1 MQIKV
6 FKAATMKEAVAAM
19 RAELGSK
26 AVILH
31 SKKYKESGLLGL
43 RTREVVEI
51 TAAVEDSPNQEKAPV
66 EQDKPTPAAQ
76 PASLAAARYKQS
88 TKTKKDETSP
98 DEKKVSDEDV
108 QKLQSVL
115 KRVKDNSPIEIESQS
130 DAEILNA
137 PEEPPKKKTTLKA
150 QRIAQRQQRVQKAEQ
165 ITELPPEK
173 PVETPQFE
181 KVARAEKSVPQP
193 LPDENSQVNS
203 SAGGQPLPM
212 GFTPEQMA
220 QFQQMMFAQFQQMQT
235 AQQTPPPQPPESP
248 TTPPAPSRS
257 ESISKS
263 PERVF
268 EANTGVSEGVK
279 SAEQTRIKQLEEELA
294 QMKSML
300 AQVLGKE
307 PQKTIVTLNEV
318 LKRQDV
324 SDDILNE
331 IPDTSI
337 DYQSGAAKWTLSS
350 YFSEHIKFAEGIKL
364 SRRGAKIV
372 ALVGTTGV
380 GKTTTLAKIAAKF
393 VLEQGIGAALI
404 TADTYRISAVE
415 QLKTYSDILGLPI
428 EIVYTPQELAL
439 AIDRHKDKE
448 LILIDTAGRS
458 QYSESQM
465 YELQEFLKVN
475 PRIEKHLVVSA
486 SVKLNDAKEIIKK
499 FSAVE
504 PERIIIT
511 KIDETSNFGTVIN
524 LLRYENLPLSY
535 MTTGQSVPDD
545 IEVGNPDS
553 LASLL
558 LRKVDSPI

>member
-51 TAAVEDSPNQEKAPV
+51 TAAIEDSPEKIDTVQETPV
-66 EQDKPTPAAQ
+66 QVAQ
-76 PASLAAARYKQS
+76 PANIAAAKYKKSVPESVEKINQPLS
-88 TKTKKDETSP
+88 E
-98 DEKKVSDEDV
+98 DEKVSPADIK
-108 QKLQSVL
+108 KLQSVL
-115 KRVKDNSPIEIESQS
+115 KRVKENSPIEIESQS

-137 PEEPPKKKTTLKA
+137 PEEPKKMTLKA
-150 QRIAQRQQRVQKAEQ
+150 QRIAQRQQRAAHKNEQ
-165 ITELPPEK
+165 VTESPPEK
-173 PVETPQFE
+173 SVETPKFE
-181 KVARAEKSVPQP
+181 KISKEKK
-193 LPDENSQVNS
+193 
-203 SAGGQPLPM
+203 SAPVTQETPLPM
-212 GFTPEQMA
+212 NFTPEQMA
-220 QFQQMMFAQFQQMQT
+220 QFQQMMFAQFQQMQA
-235 AQQTPPPQPPESP
+235 AQQTPPQAQNSPQV
-248 TTPPAPSRS
+248 TPPASSRS
-257 ESISKS
+257 ETVSTDATSVS
-263 PERVF
+263 
-268 EANTGVSEGVK
+268 EANTGVSDGVK
-279 SAEQTRIKQLEEELA
+279 TAEQARIKQLEDELA

-300 AQVLGKE
+300 AEVLGKE
-307 PQKTIVTLNEV
+307 PKKTVVTLNEV

-324 SDDILNE
+324 SDDVISE

-350 YFSEHIKFAEGIKL
+350 YFGEHIKFAEGIKL

-504 PERIIIT
+504 PEKIIIT

-535 MTTGQSVPDD
+535 LTTGQSVPDD
-545 IEVGNPDS
+545 IEVGTPDS
-553 LASLL
+553 LAALL
-558 LRKVDSPI
+558 LKKFDNPA

>member
-51 TAAVEDSPNQEKAPV
+51 TAAVEDVPEQNEIVA
-66 EQDKPTPAAQ
+66 QDKPTPAAQ
-76 PASLAAARYKQS
+76 PASIAAERYKQS
-88 TKTKKDETSP
+88 TKVKKDETP
-98 DEKKVSDEDV
+98 PPEKKVSDEDV

-115 KRVKDNSPIEIESQS
+115 KRVKENSPIEIESQS

-137 PEEPPKKKTTLKA
+137 PETPKKTSLKA
-150 QRIAQRQQRVQKAEQ
+150 QRTIQRQQRAHKAEQ
-165 ITELPPEK
+165 VTESLPEK
-173 PVETPQFE
+173 SVETPKFE
-181 KVARAEKSVPQP
+181 KVSSKEKKPAPQP
-193 LPDENSQVNS
+193 AIDENVNS
-203 SAGGQPLPM
+203 QSTQTPLPM
-212 GFTPEQMA
+212 NFTPEQMA
-220 QFQQMMFAQFQQMQT
+220 QFQQMMFAQFQQMQSN
-235 AQQTPPPQPPESP
+235 QQMPPKTPETPIKPPVESSKENIS
-248 TTPPAPSRS
+248 TITS
-257 ESISKS
+257 ESVSG
-263 PERVF
+263 
-268 EANTGVSEGVK
+268 ANTGVSAGVK
-279 SAEQTRIKQLEEELA
+279 SAEQARIKQLEDELA

-300 AQVLGKE
+300 AEVLGKE
-307 PQKTIVTLNEV
+307 PKKTIVTLGEV

-324 SDDILNE
+324 SEE
-331 IPDTSI
+331 IISEINDTSI

-350 YFSEHIKFAEGIKL
+350 YFSEHIKFAEGIRL
-364 SRRGAKIV
+364 SRRGTKIV

-439 AIDRHKDKE
+439 ALDRHKDKE

-475 PRIEKHLVVSA
+475 PRIEKHLVISA

-504 PERIIIT
+504 PEKIIIT

-535 MTTGQSVPDD
+535 LTTGQSVPDD

-553 LASLL
+553 LANLL
-558 LRKVDSPI
+558 LRKFDNPI

>member
-51 TAAVEDSPNQEKAPV
+51 TAAVEDSPEKIEVVKEKPMPV
-66 EQDKPTPAAQ
+66 AQ
-76 PASLAAARYKQS
+76 PASIAVAKYKQS
-88 TKTKKDETSP
+88 VPEPAEKINQPLSE
-98 DEKKVSDEDV
+98 DEKVSPADIK
-108 QKLQSVL
+108 KLQSVL
-115 KRVKDNSPIEIESQS
+115 KRVKENSPIEIESQS

-137 PEEPPKKKTTLKA
+137 PETPKTEESKKMTLKS
-150 QRIAQRQQRVQKAEQ
+150 QRMAQRQQRVHKTDQ

-173 PVETPQFE
+173 SIETPKFE
-181 KVARAEKSVPQP
+181 KISKEKKAASK
-193 LPDENSQVNS
+193 
-203 SAGGQPLPM
+203 SANTDTSETPPLPM
-212 GFTPEQMA
+212 NFTPEQMA
-220 QFQQMMFAQFQQMQT
+220 QFQQMMFAQFQQMQA
-235 AQQTPPPQPPESP
+235 AQKATESPVTPPVS
-248 TTPPAPSRS
+248 SRY
-257 ESISKS
+257 ETISTDS
-263 PERVF
+263 ASLP
-268 EANTGVSEGVK
+268 EANTGVSAGVK
-279 SAEQTRIKQLEEELA
+279 TAEQVRIKQLEDELA

-300 AQVLGKE
+300 AEVLGKE
-307 PQKTIVTLNEV
+307 TKKTVITLNEV

-324 SDDILNE
+324 SEDVITE

-350 YFSEHIKFAEGIKL
+350 YFNEHIKFAEGIKL

-372 ALVGTTGV
+372 ALIGTTGV

-448 LILIDTAGRS
+448 LILVDTAGRS

-475 PRIEKHLVVSA
+475 PRIEKHLVISA

-504 PERIIIT
+504 PEKIIIT

-535 MTTGQSVPDD
+535 LTTGQSVPDD
-545 IEVGNPDS
+545 IEVGTPDS
-553 LASLL
+553 LAELL
-558 LRKVDSPI
+558 LKKFDNPI

>member
-19 RAELGSK
+19 RAELGSR

-51 TAAVEDSPNQEKAPV
+51 TAAVEDSPEKS
-66 EQDKPTPAAQ
+66 DKPTPVAQ
-76 PASLAAARYKQS
+76 PANIAAAKYKKS
-88 TKTKKDETSP
+88 VPETS
-98 DEKKVSDEDV
+98 KKVENPATPLSDEEKVSPEDIK
-108 QKLQSVL
+108 KLQSVL
-115 KRVKDNSPIEIESQS
+115 KRVKENSPIEIESQS

-137 PEEPPKKKTTLKA
+137 AEEPKKMTLKA
-150 QRIAQRQQRVQKAEQ
+150 QRIAQRQQRAAKNEQ
-165 ITELPPEK
+165 LTETPPEK
-173 PVETPQFE
+173 SVETPKFE
-181 KVARAEKSVPQP
+181 KISTKEKPSKTEPLPADEKS
-193 LPDENSQVNS
+193 
-203 SAGGQPLPM
+203 LPM
-212 GFTPEQMA
+212 NFTPEQMA
-220 QFQQMMFAQFQQMQT
+220 QFQQMMFAQFQQMQA
-235 AQQTPPPQPPESP
+235 AQQTPPQPVQSP
-248 TTPPAPSRS
+248 TAAPAPSKHENISASPETPPAPS
-257 ESISKS
+257 ESVS
-263 PERVF
+263 
-268 EANTGVSEGVK
+268 AGVE
-279 SAEQTRIKQLEEELA
+279 SAEQKRIKQLEAEIA

-300 AQVLGKE
+300 AEVLGKE
-307 PQKTIVTLNEV
+307 PPKVSMTLHEA
-318 LKRQDV
+318 LKSQDV
-324 SDDILNE
+324 SEDIIGE
-331 IPDTSI
+331 MADTSI
-337 DYQSGAAKWTLSS
+337 DYKSGAAKWTLSS

-364 SRRGAKIV
+364 SRRGSKIV

-465 YELQEFLKVN
+465 YELQEFLKTN
-475 PRIEKHLVVSA
+475 PRIEKHLVISA

-504 PERIIIT
+504 PEKVIIT

-535 MTTGQSVPDD
+535 LTTGQSVPDD
-545 IEVGNPDS
+545 IEVGSPDS
-553 LASLL
+553 LAALL
-558 LRKVDSPI
+558 LRKIDEG

>member
-1 MQIKV
+1 M
-6 FKAATMKEAVAAM
+6 
-19 RAELGSK
+19 
-26 AVILH
+26 
-31 SKKYKESGLLGL
+31 
-43 RTREVVEI
+43 
-51 TAAVEDSPNQEKAPV
+51 
-66 EQDKPTPAAQ
+66 
-76 PASLAAARYKQS
+76 
-88 TKTKKDETSP
+88 
-98 DEKKVSDEDV
+98 
-108 QKLQSVL
+108 
-115 KRVKDNSPIEIESQS
+115 
-130 DAEILNA
+130 
-137 PEEPPKKKTTLKA
+137 TLKA
-150 QRIAQRQQRVQKAEQ
+150 QRIAQRQQRAAHKNEQ
-165 ITELPPEK
+165 VTESPPEK
-173 PVETPQFE
+173 SVETPKFE
-181 KVARAEKSVPQP
+181 KISKEKKAAPITQ
-193 LPDENSQVNS
+193 ET
-203 SAGGQPLPM
+203 PLPM
-212 GFTPEQMA
+212 NFTPEQMA
-220 QFQQMMFAQFQQMQT
+220 QFQQMMFAQFQQMQA
-235 AQQTPPPQPPESP
+235 AQQTPPQAQNLPQI
-248 TTPPAPSRS
+248 TPPASSRS
-257 ESISKS
+257 ETVSTDAAS
-263 PERVF
+263 VL
-268 EANTGVSEGVK
+268 EANTGVSDGVK
-279 SAEQTRIKQLEEELA
+279 TAEQARIKQLEDELA

-300 AQVLGKE
+300 AEVLGKE
-307 PQKTIVTLNEV
+307 PKKTVVTLNEV

-324 SDDILNE
+324 SDDVISE
-331 IPDTSI
+331 IPDTTI

-350 YFSEHIKFAEGIKL
+350 YFGEHIKFAEGIKL

-504 PERIIIT
+504 PEKIIIT

-535 MTTGQSVPDD
+535 LTTGQSVPDD
-545 IEVGNPDS
+545 IEVGTPDS
-553 LASLL
+553 LAALL
-558 LRKVDSPI
+558 LKKFDNPA

>member
-51 TAAVEDSPNQEKAPV
+51 TAAVEDSPEKS
-66 EQDKPTPAAQ
+66 EKPTPVTQ
-76 PASLAAARYKQS
+76 PASVAAARYKQ
-88 TKTKKDETSP
+88 TPKPAPVETP
-98 DEKKVSDEDV
+98 AEKKISEADV
-108 QKLQSVL
+108 QKLQNVL

-137 PEEPPKKKTTLKA
+137 PALNPPEEPPRKPTLKE
-150 QRIAQRQQRVQKAEQ
+150 QRLARQQQRLRKTEQ
-165 ITELPPEK
+165 ITESPPEK
-173 PVETPQFE
+173 TVAPPNFE
-181 KVARAEKSVPQP
+181 KISSAEKK
-193 LPDENSQVNS
+193 
-203 SAGGQPLPM
+203 SAPPPTAADSTPAPM
-212 GFTPEQMA
+212 NFTPEQMA
-220 QFQQMMFAQFQQMQT
+220 QFQQMMLAQFQQMQ
-235 AQQTPPPQPPESP
+235 AQQSPPQPVQSP
-248 TTPPAPSRS
+248 TAAPAPSKS
-257 ESISKS
+257 ESISAS
-263 PERVF
+263 PETPVSPS
-268 EANTGVSEGVK
+268 ESVSAGVE
-279 SAEQTRIKQLEEELA
+279 SAEQKRIKQLEAEIA

-300 AQVLGKE
+300 AEVLGKE
-307 PQKTIVTLNEV
+307 SPKVTITLHEA

-324 SDDILNE
+324 SDEILGE
-331 IPDTSI
+331 MSDTSI
-337 DYQSGAAKWTLSS
+337 DYKSGAAKWTLSS
-350 YFSEHIKFAEGIKL
+350 YFSENLKFAEGIKL

-439 AIDRHKDKE
+439 AIDRHQDKE

-458 QYSESQM
+458 QYSEAQM
-465 YELQEFLKVN
+465 YELQEFLKTN
-475 PRIEKHLVVSA
+475 PRIEKHLVISA
-486 SVKLNDAKEIIKK
+486 SVKLNDAKEIVKK

-504 PERIIIT
+504 PEKIIIT
-511 KIDETSNFGTVIN
+511 KIDETANFGTVIN
-524 LLRYENLPLSY
+524 LLRNEKLPLSY
-535 MTTGQSVPDD
+535 LTTGQSVPDD
-545 IEVGNPDS
+545 IEIGNADS
-553 LASLL
+553 LAEILL
-558 LRKVDSPI
+558 KKIDAQN

>member
-51 TAAVEDSPNQEKAPV
+51 TAAVEDSPEKQETISSKPV
-66 EQDKPTPAAQ
+66 PVAQPANIAAAKYKQTPKPTPTETP
-76 PASLAAARYKQS
+76 PA
-88 TKTKKDETSP
+88 
-98 DEKKVSDEDV
+98 EKKVSEADV

-115 KRVKDNSPIEIESQS
+115 KRVKENSPIEIESQS
-130 DAEILNA
+130 DAEILNP
-137 PEEPPKKKTTLKA
+137 PEEPKKTTLKA
-150 QRIAQRQQRVQKAEQ
+150 QRIAQRQQRLYKAEQ
-165 ITELPPEK
+165 LTESPPEK
-173 PVETPQFE
+173 ISTPKFE
-181 KVARAEKSVPQP
+181 KISTEEKKPAAQPQVKEKLNPAE
-193 LPDENSQVNS
+193 ET
-203 SAGGQPLPM
+203 PLPM
-212 GFTPEQMA
+212 NFTPEQMA
-220 QFQQMMFAQFQQMQT
+220 QFQQMMFAQFQQMQA
-235 AQQTPPPQPPESP
+235 AQQTPPQPVESP
-248 TTPPAPSRS
+248 TTTSAPSKTESIAASPEMPPAPS
-257 ESISKS
+257 ESVS
-263 PERVF
+263 
-268 EANTGVSEGVK
+268 AGVE
-279 SAEQTRIKQLEEELA
+279 SAEQKRIKQLEDELA

-300 AQVLGKE
+300 AEVLGKDS
-307 PQKTIVTLNEV
+307 QKATITLNEA

-324 SDDILNE
+324 SEEILNE
-331 IPDTSI
+331 MSDTSI
-337 DYQSGAAKWTLSS
+337 DYKSGAAKWTLSS

-439 AIDRHKDKE
+439 AIEQHQDKE

-458 QYSESQM
+458 QYSDAQM
-465 YELQEFLKVN
+465 YELQEFLKTN
-475 PRIEKHLVVSA
+475 PRIEKHLVISA
-486 SVKLNDAKEIIKK
+486 SVKLNDAKEIVKK
-499 FSAVE
+499 FSVVE
-504 PERIIIT
+504 PEKIIIT

-524 LLRYENLPLSY
+524 LLRHENLPLSY
-535 MTTGQSVPDD
+535 LTTGQSVPDD
-545 IEVGNPDS
+545 IEIGNAETLTDLMIKKINAMLS
-553 LASLL
+553 
-558 LRKVDSPI
+558 

>member
-1 MQIKV
+1 
-6 FKAATMKEAVAAM
+6 MKEAVAAM

-51 TAAVEDSPNQEKAPV
+51 TAAVEDAPEKNEIVA
-66 EQDKPTPAAQ
+66 QDKPTPAAQ
-76 PASLAAARYKQS
+76 PASLAAARYKQ
-88 TKTKKDETSP
+88 TPKSP
-98 DEKKVSDEDV
+98 KVENPPTDKKVSDEDV

-115 KRVKDNSPIEIESQS
+115 KRVKENSPIEIESQS

-137 PEEPPKKKTTLKA
+137 PETPKKTSLKA
-150 QRIAQRQQRVQKAEQ
+150 QRTIQRQQRTHKAEQ
-165 ITELPPEK
+165 VTESL
-173 PVETPQFE
+173 T
-181 KVARAEKSVPQP
+181 AEKSVETPKFEKISSKEKTPVSQP
-193 LPDENSQVNS
+193 AIDENLTPQSTQT
-203 SAGGQPLPM
+203 PLPM
-212 GFTPEQMA
+212 NFTPEQMA
-220 QFQQMMFAQFQQMQT
+220 QFQQIMFAQFQQMQV
-235 AQQTPPPQPPESP
+235 AQQPPQAQI
-248 TTPPAPSRS
+248 TPPASSKS
-257 ESISKS
+257 ESISTDAES
-263 PERVF
+263 VS
-268 EANTGVSEGVK
+268 EANTGVSAGLK
-279 SAEQTRIKQLEEELA
+279 SAEQARIKQLEDELA

-300 AQVLGKE
+300 AEVLGKE
-307 PQKTIVTLNEV
+307 PKKTIVTLSEV

-324 SDDILNE
+324 SEDIISE

-504 PERIIIT
+504 PEKIIIT

-535 MTTGQSVPDD
+535 LTTGQSVPDD
-545 IEVGNPDS
+545 IEVGTPDA

-558 LRKVDSPI
+558 LRKIDNPI

>member
-19 RAELGSK
+19 RAELGSR

-51 TAAVEDSPNQEKAPV
+51 TAAVEDSPEKNENVPA
-66 EQDKPTPAAQ
+66 KPTPVAQ
-76 PASLAAARYKQS
+76 PANIAAARYRQTPKPAPVE
-88 TKTKKDETSP
+88 TPPADKKISEA
-98 DEKKVSDEDV
+98 DV
-108 QKLQSVL
+108 QKLQNVL
-115 KRVKDNSPIEIESQS
+115 KRVKENSPIEIESQS

-137 PEEPPKKKTTLKA
+137 TEEPRKTSKTADEPRKTLKEQRLERQQQRTRKNEQLTEIPPEKSVEPPKFE
-150 QRIAQRQQRVQKAEQ
+150 RISSEEKIPSENLRR
-165 ITELPPEK
+165 TEEK
-173 PVETPQFE
+173 P
-181 KVARAEKSVPQP
+181 QP
-193 LPDENSQVNS
+193 MN
-203 SAGGQPLPM
+203 
-212 GFTPEQMA
+212 FTPEQME
-220 QFQQMMFAQFQQMQT
+220 QFQKMMFAQFQQMQA
-235 AQQTPPPQPPESP
+235 AQQP
-248 TTPPAPSRS
+248 PPAPVEVSAP
-257 ESISKS
+257 SKS
-263 PERVF
+263 EGMTESPE
-268 EANTGVSEGVK
+268 
-279 SAEQTRIKQLEEELA
+279 QLRIKQLEAEIA
-294 QMKSML
+294 QMKTML
-300 AQVLGKE
+300 AQALGKE
-307 PQKTIVTLNEV
+307 QKKVAVTLNEA

-324 SDDILNE
+324 SEDILNE
-331 IPDTSI
+331 MADTSI
-337 DYQSGAAKWTLSS
+337 DYQDGAAKWTLVS
-350 YFSEHIKFAEGIKL
+350 YFNEHLKFAEGIRL
-364 SRRGAKIV
+364 NRRGTKIV

-393 VLEQGIGAALI
+393 VLEQGVGAALI

-458 QYSESQM
+458 QYSEGQM
-465 YELQEFLKVN
+465 RELQEFLKTN
-475 PRIEKHLVVSA
+475 PNIEKHLVISA

-504 PERIIIT
+504 PEKIIIT

-524 LLRYENLPLSY
+524 LLRNEKLPLSY

-545 IEVGNPDS
+545 IEIGNADS
-553 LASLL
+553 LANIML
-558 LRKVDSPI
+558 KKIDAQF

>member
-19 RAELGSK
+19 RAVLGSK

-51 TAAVEDSPNQEKAPV
+51 TAAVEDSPNQEKMPV
-66 EQDKPTPAAQ
+66 AQEKPTPAAQ
-76 PASLAAARYKQS
+76 PASIAAARYKQN
-88 TKTKKDETSP
+88 TKTQDAEPLP
-98 DEKKVSDEDV
+98 DDKKVSDEDV

-115 KRVKDNSPIEIESQS
+115 KRVKENSPIEIESQS

-137 PEEPPKKKTTLKA
+137 PEVPKKTSLKA
-150 QRIAQRQQRVQKAEQ
+150 QRAAQRQQRLHKTEQ
-165 ITELPPEK
+165 ITESPPEK
-173 PVETPQFE
+173 VVETPKFE
-181 KVARAEKSVPQP
+181 KISHDNKKSASQP
-193 LPDENSQVNS
+193 LTDENPKIAETPSQMS
-203 SAGGQPLPM
+203 
-212 GFTPEQMA
+212 FTPEQMA
-220 QFQQMMFAQFQQMQT
+220 QFQKMMFAQFQQMQA
-235 AQQTPPPQPPESP
+235 AQQTPSQPLQSPSES
-248 TTPPAPSRS
+248 SRS
-257 ESISKS
+257 ESISTVAES
-263 PERVF
+263 VL
-268 EANTGVSEGVK
+268 EANTGVSAGVK
-279 SAEQTRIKQLEEELA
+279 TAEQARIKQLEDELA

-300 AQVLGKE
+300 AEVLGKE
-307 PQKTIVTLNEV
+307 PKKTVVTLNEV

-324 SDDILNE
+324 SDDILGE
-331 IPDTSI
+331 ISDTSM

-350 YFSEHIKFAEGIKL
+350 YFGEHIKFAEGIKL

-448 LILIDTAGRS
+448 LVLIDTAGRS

-504 PERIIIT
+504 PEKIIIT

-535 MTTGQSVPDD
+535 LTTGQSVPDD

-558 LRKVDSPI
+558 IRKFDNPI